1 MPRTT
6 PPWEAKRKHLVKN
19 QDVTDS
25 KYGCKPAERSAKD
38 IIQYG
43 AINLDKTAGPTSH
56 EVAAWTKKILH
67 LSCIGHGGTL
77 EAQA

>member
-25 KYGCKPAERSAKD
+25 KYGCSPEERSAKD

-43 AINLDKTAGPTSH
+43 VINLDKTAGPTSH
-56 EVAAWTKKILH
+56 EVAAWTKKILP
-67 LSCIGHGGTL
+67 LSSIGHGGTL
-77 EAQA
+77 EA

>member
-6 PPWEAKRKHLVKN
+6 PPWEIRRETLVKN

-25 KYGCKPAERSAKD
+25 KYGCKPEERSAQD
-38 IIQYG
+38 IIRYG

-56 EVAAWTKKILH
+56 EVAAWTKKILR
-67 LSCIGHGGTL
+67 LSCVGHGGTL

>member
-6 PPWEAKRKHLVKN
+6 PPWENKRETLVKN

-25 KYGCKPAERSAKD
+25 KYGCKPEERSAQD
-38 IIQYG
+38 IIRYG
-43 AINLDKTAGPTSH
+43 VINLDKTAGPTSH
-56 EVAAWTKKILH
+56 EVAAWTKKILR
-67 LSCIGHGGTL
+67 LSCVGHGGTL

>member
-6 PPWEAKRKHLVKN
+6 PPWENKRETLVKN

-25 KYGCKPAERSAKD
+25 KYGCRPEERSAKD

-43 AINLDKTAGPTSH
+43 VINLDKTAGPTSH